1 MIFGNDRF
9 TCYRSIME
17 KQDNR
22 IQRILTVN
30 SYIDQSIL
38 KCKKQLT
45 EAKESGKLIW
55 LSQRNDSFEETT

>member
-1 MIFGNDRF
+1 MGI
-9 TCYRSIME
+9 CAV
-17 KQDNR
+17 KA
-22 IQRILTVN
+22 V
-30 SYIDQSIL
+30 SYTHLL